1 MNPNKSL
8 VFLMVILV
16 ICLVL
21 SFLTVKVESTVSQ
34 SYSVVKIL
42 SPADSTYN
50 YRLLTLNVTFTHGPL
65 DYTLTYSLDGKGDYA
80 IPHTVYNPNNEL
92 HVMYSAYGSIKLPEL
107 SDGTHTI
114 TVTLVSHV
122 HYSAGVKPGAP
133 FQPVSPGSSEY
144 QAIWTDS
151 VTFTIDSNQPYNP
164 QPLDDLSPLKIS
176 DLSVT
181 NQTYTS
187 QNVSLSFNING
198 IASQIA
204 YSLDG
209 RSSKRTIPG
218 NLTIPV
224 SVGVHNITVYAW
236 DDFGRACTPETATFS
251 VVEQAVEEEKIEPT
265 NAGAPTVLAA
275 SISTVV
281 VIVGLLVYLGYRRIN
296 R

>member
-8 VFLMVILV
+8 VFLMVILL

-21 SFLTVKVESTVSQ
+21 SVLTVKVESTVSQ

-50 YRLLTLNVTFTHGPL
+50 SRLLTLNVTFTHGAL

-114 TVTLVSHV
+114 TVTLVSYV

-144 QAIWTDS
+144 QAVWTDS
-151 VTFTIDSNQPYNP
+151 VTFTIDSNQPCNP
-164 QPLDDLSPLKIS
+164 QLLDDLSPLKIS
-176 DLSVT
+176 DLSVA

-198 IASQIA
+198 AASQIA

-209 RSSKRTIPG
+209 RPNRTILG

-236 DDFGRACTPETATFS
+236 DDFGRACKPETGTFS
-251 VVEQAVEEEKIEPT
+251 VIEQAVEEEKIEPT
-265 NAGAPTVLAA
+265 NVGSPTVLVA
-275 SISTVV
+275 STSTVV
-281 VIVGLLVYLGYRRIN
+281 VIVGLLACLRYRRIN
-296 R
+296 H